1 MQNIIYCVN
10 KMPTLWSSEVN
21 KATLEQ
27 AKVAALEIHLSS
39 QQLPRVWPRQTVFL
53 QLPQQKYCRGDY
65 FLAKYIFSLQF
76 LILISQQNFSFTNKR
91 YQLHVLEMCLQVL
104 QELRSTIYFWQFIH
118 PASLMQRSQRMAFGN
133 LTKWRSVAEH
143 IPKNIILFTMKKLIH
158 NQVSILFLF
167 ELYSILFSFA

>member
-21 KATLEQ
+21 KTTLEQ
-27 AKVAALEIHLSS
+27 AKVAALEIYLSS
-39 QQLPRVWPRQTVFL
+39 QQLQRVWPRQTVFL

-143 IPKNIILFTMKKLIH
+143 NTKNILFTMKKLIH